1 MNLFE
6 DFCYTFVS
14 KCTRYLRSERTQL
27 SKMTQEMLKI
37 NDSRIFLL
45 YSKDISGTFCVSWG
59 FFLSIKIVT
68 FLTNVIQLLYF
79 IQQTNRFTNLQVFTP
94 LVTQGLNIT
103 LGKISHYIFC
113 EEKRTMPGPMILSS
127 GFPSNRRK
135 GW

>member
-1 MNLFE
+1 MNIFE

-68 FLTNVIQLLYF
+68 FLTNVIQLLLF
-79 IQQTNRFTNLQVFTP
+79 HTANQSVHKP
-94 LVTQGLNIT
+94 SGLYT
-103 LGKISHYIFC
+103 ISYTGTKYYI
-113 EEKRTMPGPMILSS
+113 G
-127 GFPSNRRK
+127 
-135 GW
+135 